1 MEEVLKTEQTAVAAT
16 DPEHGENESL
26 REHDATAIPDSS
38 IQTRWQVLANK
49 LEMFTGAEARG
60 IERVD
65 ESFRSGKN
73 SLRDYFNMAVIWFSV
88 NLTVIFKSRICLLS
102 WC

>member
-1 MEEVLKTEQTAVAAT
+1 MEEMKTEQNVVAT
-16 DPEHGENESL
+16 IDPGHGESVQ
-26 REHDATAIPDSS
+26 EHDATAIPDSS

-49 LEMFTGAEARG
+49 LEGFTGAEARG

-65 ESFRSGKN
+65 ESFRTGNN

-88 NLTVIFKSRICLLS
+88 NLTVGNLSRLRWSGGC
-102 WC
+102 